1 MGGGGH
7 QQELEGRL
15 ANERRDLEK
24 MIAEVEQHAATLK
37 EETVSAEE
45 SIRNRTREELLIQEE
60 HEKLQSKEKELASLE
75 SALKKKAKIIE
86 EHGQTISMLEM
97 QVKDR
102 LQRSADLEIKALELE
117 KGARILLL
125 HLVIVMCDGLT
136 WHDLDRSN
144 SCLLFALVLKTKR
157 SISLVLFVMSI
168 RRVLILDTSLVQQY
182 VLQWVFVVL
191 VSFLCVT
198 ALDLYGCAP
207 TLIREGRTER
217 GANRTCLPKGVLDKS
232 QI

>member
-1 MGGGGH
+1 M
-7 QQELEGRL
+7 

-86 EHGQTISMLEM
+86 EHGQTISVLEM

-117 KGARILLL
+117 KGAQILLL
-125 HLVIVMCDGLT
+125 YLVIVMCDGLT

-144 SCLLFALVLKTKR
+144 SLLFALVLKTKR

-168 RRVLILDTSLVQQY
+168 RRVLILDISPVQQY

-198 ALDLYGCAP
+198 ALDLYGVCSDFDQ
-207 TLIREGRTER
+207 G
-217 GANRTCLPKGVLDKS
+217 GKN
-232 QI
+232 

>member
-1 MGGGGH
+1 
-7 QQELEGRL
+7 
-15 ANERRDLEK
+15 
-24 MIAEVEQHAATLK
+24 
-37 EETVSAEE
+37 
-45 SIRNRTREELLIQEE
+45 
-60 HEKLQSKEKELASLE
+60 
-75 SALKKKAKIIE
+75 
-86 EHGQTISMLEM
+86 MLEM

-144 SCLLFALVLKTKR
+144 SCLLFALVQKTKR

-191 VSFLCVT
+191 LSFLCVT
-198 ALDLYGCAP
+198 ALDLYGVCSDFDQ
-207 TLIREGRTER
+207 G
-217 GANRTCLPKGVLDKS
+217 GKN
-232 QI
+232 

>member
-117 KGARILLL
+117 KGAQILLL

-144 SCLLFALVLKTKR
+144 SCLH
-157 SISLVLFVMSI
+157 
-168 RRVLILDTSLVQQY
+168 
-182 VLQWVFVVL
+182 
-191 VSFLCVT
+191 
-198 ALDLYGCAP
+198 
-207 TLIREGRTER
+207 
-217 GANRTCLPKGVLDKS
+217 
-232 QI
+232 

>member
-117 KGARILLL
+117 KGAQILLL

-168 RRVLILDTSLVQQY
+168 RRVLILDTSLVQ
-182 VLQWVFVVL
+182 
-191 VSFLCVT
+191 
-198 ALDLYGCAP
+198 
-207 TLIREGRTER
+207 
-217 GANRTCLPKGVLDKS
+217 
-232 QI
+232 

>member
-15 ANERRDLEK
+15 ANERRDLKK

-117 KGARILLL
+117 KGA
-125 HLVIVMCDGLT
+125 
-136 WHDLDRSN
+136 
-144 SCLLFALVLKTKR
+144 
-157 SISLVLFVMSI
+157 
-168 RRVLILDTSLVQQY
+168 
-182 VLQWVFVVL
+182 
-191 VSFLCVT
+191 
-198 ALDLYGCAP
+198 
-207 TLIREGRTER
+207 
-217 GANRTCLPKGVLDKS
+217 
-232 QI
+232 